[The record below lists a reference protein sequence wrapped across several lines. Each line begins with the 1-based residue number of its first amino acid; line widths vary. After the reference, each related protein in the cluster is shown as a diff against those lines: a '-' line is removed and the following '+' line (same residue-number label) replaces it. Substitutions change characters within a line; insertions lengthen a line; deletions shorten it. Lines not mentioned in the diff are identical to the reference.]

1 DGVTYPDRA
10 AAHRREARDQL
21 EQGGLAAAARPY
33 QGDELVLGDVER
45 DALDRGDQVAATGP
59 VGLLHALESDQDLA
73 PGVSLL
79 LRGQEIARVDLL
91 ERHLPLEAEIFRV
104 GVPGLLEPRGLEL
117 ADRDLAAR
125 DLLGVDEAAGHLRGA
140 ERAVGIHLGI
150 VLHDVLHTLVEMLL
164 PERIVGAAKRSPEE
178 GLERLRVPGHRL

>member
-1 DGVTYPDRA
+1 VVEHGAPGQEHRMLEDDPDVGKGLAHDGVTYPDRA

-73 PGVSLL
+73 G
-79 LRGQEIARVDLL
+79 R
-91 ERHLPLEAEIFRV
+91 
-104 GVPGLLEPRGLEL
+104 L
-117 ADRDLAAR
+117 ATSSRAGDRSC
-125 DLLGVDEAAGHLRGA
+125 
-140 ERAVGIHLGI
+140 
-150 VLHDVLHTLVEMLL
+150 
-164 PERIVGAAKRSPEE
+164 RSP
-178 GLERLRVPGHRL
+178 RAAPSA